1 MKSCQGQLVCQHLEN
16 IFRKALEN
24 YQKIIKDFVKGRH
37 GVYALYKK
45 GRLYYVG
52 LASNLRKLESLGS
65 DLTIDI
71 LSFTQ
76 KCRDICRAG
85 SQKREEGQ
93 VFILAFCLYETAFA
107 LYLIFCY
114 NFLE

>member
-16 IFRKALEN
+16 ISRKALEN

-52 LASNLRKLESLGS
+52 LASNLRKG
-65 DLTIDI
+65 II
-71 LSFTQ
+71 G
-76 KCRDICRAG
+76 IIG
-85 SQKREEGQ
+85 WNHWGQ
-93 VFILAFCLYETAFA
+93 T
-107 LYLIFCY
+107 
-114 NFLE
+114 